1 VGCVADCVGWGTG
14 VHSIRW
20 IATAEGDGQ
29 EPTGDFCQLTHLRQS
44 SRTILC
50 GIQQQQSSSRLRF
63 LLIYSY
69 QLSKGPAAKYVA
81 VCTAGWQRLLL
92 ALEPHVSQTPRASH
106 SVQSFLGFD
115 QTLLGSRLFLLYQYA
130 TAA

>member
-1 VGCVADCVGWGTG
+1 M
-14 VHSIRW
+14 
-20 IATAEGDGQ
+20 
-29 EPTGDFCQLTHLRQS
+29 LTL
-44 SRTILC
+44 
-50 GIQQQQSSSRLRF
+50 

-69 QLSKGPAAKYVA
+69 QLSKGLAAEYVA

-92 ALEPHVSQTPRASH
+92 AHEPHVSQTLRASH

-115 QTLLGSRLFLLYQYA
+115 RTLLGSRLFLPYQYA